1 MAAQT
6 AVLLAP
12 YYRVTS
18 YSVAKA
24 SVPMTERLQKLLS
37 QRGIASRRQAE
48 KLILG
53 GRVTVNGKLAEIGQ
67 QADAR
72 TDRVCVDGV
81 DIGRSPQGAYFL
93 LHKPKGVVSTCK
105 DPQGRKTVLD
115 LLDETLQTGS
125 GIHPVGRL
133 DADSTGALLL
143 TNDGQLTY
151 VLTHPR
157 HQLPKIYQVRVQG
170 IPTTAVLQ
178 QWRTGVMLKG
188 RRTLPA
194 DVQIV
199 KRLADSQTLL
209 KVTLT
214 EGRNRQIRRVAEAL
228 GHPVAALHRTQ
239 IGSLKLGNLPNGGY
253 RLLDDREVAHLKHAA
268 LETDPPVSAVDR

>member
-1 MAAQT
+1 
-6 AVLLAP
+6 
-12 YYRVTS
+12 
-18 YSVAKA
+18 
-24 SVPMTERLQKLLS
+24 MTERLQKLLS

-53 GRVTVNGKLAEIGQ
+53 GRVTVNGRIAEIGQ
-67 QADAR
+67 QADVS

-81 DIGRSPQGAYFL
+81 EIGRPPQAVYIL
-93 LHKPKGVVSTCK
+93 LHKPNGVVSTCK

-115 LLDETLQTGS
+115 LLDKSLQTRS

-151 VLTHPR
+151 ALTHPR
-157 HQLPKIYQVRVQG
+157 HQLPKIYQVQVQG
-170 IPTTAVLQ
+170 LPSAAALQ
-178 QWRTGVMLKG
+178 RWRTGVMLLG

-199 KRLADSQTLL
+199 NCLADGQTLL
-209 KVTLT
+209 KVTLI

-228 GHPVAALHRTQ
+228 GHPVTALRRTQ
-239 IGSLKLGNLPNGGY
+239 IGSLKLRTLPAGCY
-253 RLLDDREVAHLKHAA
+253 RLLKDKEVAHLKQAA
-268 LETDPPVSAVDR
+268 LEADPPLPATDLEINKS